1 MPLLKSTT
9 AKIGAITI
17 GIAAMGGAV
26 LYMPGLIRDDA
37 AINDVESDRSVN
49 VAEQTGPGER
59 NIMIDLAGLDV
70 PIEEG
75 GLYDRFRSNPPLA
88 VVAEERPDLDL
99 SWFQT
104 IEKQKKE
111 VGFTTWSPNFYYSNS
126 SITAI

>member
-59 NIMIDLAGLDV
+59 NIIWPGWTSPSKRVGSMIVSDQIRHLQWWLRSGL
-70 PIEEG
+70 I
-75 GLYDRFRSNPPLA
+75 L
-88 VVAEERPDLDL
+88 
-99 SWFQT
+99 
-104 IEKQKKE
+104 I
-111 VGFTTWSPNFYYSNS
+111 
-126 SITAI
+126 